1 MVRPFPPVSADAD
14 RRRTGTG
21 CILKMSTIRTVL
33 VLSAATLTASLIGA
47 ATTAW
52 YLHNLCP
59 DAGLPPRRLPVTLNV
74 RDSVI
79 GLGRVVEFSNTSPR
93 YLVVKVSAA
102 NPTFA
107 TNQVF
112 AVDLPGH
119 TMRPFGW
126 LEGWKFASGDRV
138 TLEQDGYSPTVLNI
152 P

>member
-1 MVRPFPPVSADAD
+1 
-14 RRRTGTG
+14 
-21 CILKMSTIRTVL
+21 MSTLRNIVA
-33 VLSAATLTASLIGA
+33 LSAATLTASLIGA

-59 DAGLPPRRLPVTLNV
+59 DSGLPPRRLPVTVSV

-79 GLGRVVEFSNTSPR
+79 GVGRVVEFSNCTPR
-93 YLVVKVSAA
+93 YLVVKVSAT
-102 NPTFA
+102 NPTFG

-119 TMRPFGW
+119 AMRPMGW

-138 TLEQDGYSPTVLNI
+138 TLEQSGYAPTVIQI